1 MSLPFSIGDIVEI
14 DEEKIFTEP
23 DLAALL
29 GRKGKVRTMGISWV
43 KISFE
48 GDLRNF
54 IVSADKLRKVED
66 EDTHRF

>member
-1 MSLPFSIGDIVEI
+1 MSLPFSIGDMVEI

-23 DLAALL
+23 ELVALL

-48 GDLRNF
+48 DSPRNF
-54 IVSADKLRKVED
+54 IVSSDKLRKVED

>member
-1 MSLPFSIGDIVEI
+1 MSLPFSIGDMVEI

-23 DLAALL
+23 ALAKFL
-29 GRKGKVRTMGISWV
+29 GRKGRVETMGIRWV

-48 GDLRNF
+48 DSPQNF
-54 IVSADKLRKVED
+54 IVSSDKLRKVED

>member
-1 MSLPFSIGDIVEI
+1 MSLPFSIGDMVEI

-23 DLAALL
+23 ALVELL
-29 GRKGKVRTMGISWV
+29 GRKGKVETMGISWV

-48 GDLRNF
+48 DNLRNI
-54 IVSADKLRKVED
+54 IVSSDKLRKVED